1 MSGPG
6 LDAWLL
12 LAGAM
17 FSIGLYGVLTRK
29 NLIAIVLSVEL
40 MANAANINLVA
51 FSQYGNHPWGQA
63 LALFAIALT
72 VAEVVAGLALVI
84 LAARTH
90 GSIDTAQLEDL
101 KG

>member
-12 LAGAM
+12 LAGLM
-17 FSIGLYGVLTRK
+17 FSLGLYGVLTRR

-51 FSQYGNHPWGQA
+51 FSQYGEHPWGQA

-72 VAEVVAGLALVI
+72 VAEVVMGLALVI

-90 GSIDTAQLEDL
+90 ATIETEPLSDL